1 MAWRFIVVRKDS
13 KADGKEPNQHLFSE
27 YPFSRHIAH
36 EEQMGHLKVKDSAY
50 SDKTDVED
58 DRFWVPA
65 QLKGNLSKTVASPC
79 TSKPYVA
86 NILRYN
92 AKFIHHSVAS
102 GSEVCIGEAIDS
114 KLPFY

>member
-1 MAWRFIVVRKDS
+1 
-13 KADGKEPNQHLFSE
+13 
-27 YPFSRHIAH
+27 
-36 EEQMGHLKVKDSAY
+36 MGHLKVKDSAY

-102 GSEVCIGEAIDS
+102 GSEVCIGDAIDS

>member
-13 KADGKEPNQHLFSE
+13 KPNGKEPNQHLFSE

-36 EEQMGHLKVKDSAY
+36 KEQMGHLKVKDSAY

-102 GSEVCIGEAIDS
+102 GSEVCIGDAIDS